1 MSILLRRARGFACAW
16 GEEAVGLSQTRRAL
30 WFCFK
35 KKVLAAAIDVFVNS
49 GVLDGFGADGA
60 VDHIRR

>member
-1 MSILLRRARGFACAW
+1 VSILLRRARGFACAW

-35 KKVLAAAIDVFVNS
+35 KKVLAAAVDVFVDS
-49 GVLDGFGADGA
+49 GVLDGFGTDGA